1 MSFGTITLFPQDLKS
16 IMDRLEEKKWSGGP
30 VQITDN
36 GDHYALRDAYGM
48 SISFVNKTVAHPQ
61 EPQSP

>member
-30 VQITDN
+30 VQIIDN
-36 GDHYALRDAYGM
+36 GDQYALRDANGM
-48 SISFVNKTVAHPQ
+48 LISFVNKSALQQ
-61 EPQSP
+61 EQSS